1 MANAADWVVEIDG
14 TTDRS
19 KVVYQVTPTAKTMRN
34 YPELAPVRATTEHP
48 EPVSGP
54 FFQSRILV
62 REGQLAGAVASKDAR
77 EWIAGFS
84 GIKVFLEGFRVL
96 PYGEKGNDWLSL
108 DLDYT
113 ARSRKLPWL
122 EDIDVELPQDA
133 DVGLVVLPNRN
144 YFGAVFLTQPNA
156 GALKMLV
163 NREGFLPDAPYDVL
177 VRLVR
182 RGLDL
187 STRARAAARHEDRQD
202 RRERRAESTGA
213 QVSRPVPLAESVKRA
228 SAVVST
234 AREFLA
240 KGDFSGAKRTIDAG
254 ARDLDEFAS
263 ASERVDTEMSM
274 LRVLASVGTQ
284 MAAFIH
290 EISSLLGAAEAI
302 QTSLERI
309 REDTALPKHL
319 RQDLNKLERSLA
331 DLRRSVERHA
341 SYLVDVVTPDARRRR
356 SRQSLTDRFD
366 AAVRLVSE
374 TAERKGIG
382 IANELPPQLKSPPMF
397 AAEIT
402 TVFSNLLTNAVKA
415 AGQGGRIRSAAHLL
429 PDGRT
434 RVVVENTGVP
444 VQPAE
449 GERWFKP
456 FESTTL
462 SIDPILGQGM
472 GLGLPITRSMLE
484 QYGAEIS
491 FARPSRGF
499 STALEIL
506 FPKS

>member
-1 MANAADWVVEIDG
+1 
-14 TTDRS
+14 
-19 KVVYQVTPTAKTMRN
+19 
-34 YPELAPVRATTEHP
+34 
-48 EPVSGP
+48 
-54 FFQSRILV
+54 
-62 REGQLAGAVASKDAR
+62 
-77 EWIAGFS
+77 
-84 GIKVFLEGFRVL
+84 
-96 PYGEKGNDWLSL
+96 
-108 DLDYT
+108 
-113 ARSRKLPWL
+113 
-122 EDIDVELPQDA
+122 
-133 DVGLVVLPNRN
+133 
-144 YFGAVFLTQPNA
+144 
-156 GALKMLV
+156 
-163 NREGFLPDAPYDVL
+163 
-177 VRLVR
+177 
-182 RGLDL
+182 
-187 STRARAAARHEDRQD
+187 
-202 RRERRAESTGA
+202 
-213 QVSRPVPLAESVKRA
+213 
-228 SAVVST
+228 
-234 AREFLA
+234 
-240 KGDFSGAKRTIDAG
+240 
-254 ARDLDEFAS
+254 
-263 ASERVDTEMSM
+263 
-274 LRVLASVGTQ
+274 
-284 MAAFIH
+284 
-290 EISSLLGAAEAI
+290 
-302 QTSLERI
+302 
-309 REDTALPKHL
+309 
-319 RQDLNKLERSLA
+319 
-331 DLRRSVERHA
+331 
-341 SYLVDVVTPDARRRR
+341 VDVVTPDARRRR